1 MPHSSN
7 RSLGGDS
14 SVQKFMSSQEEVL
27 HRRMSLHIPSDAPM
41 TASSPELQSLSS
53 SPTMSHPFYSSSWA
67 PSLDCTST
75 MEPIP
80 IGGHPGMAHEPTR
93 NAHNVESQSTGETNH
108 QMKATLTELLN
119 TESVRSDE
127 KYRVWIQERLM
138 DAEQKCRRQRRRR
151 SSNSNAEELATSIAE
166 NLDHHLPLC
175 KTWG

>member
-7 RSLGGDS
+7 RSLSGDS
-14 SVQKFMSSQEEVL
+14 SVQKFMYSQEEVL
-27 HRRMSLHIPSDAPM
+27 RRRMSLHIPSGVPM

-53 SPTMSHPFYSSSWA
+53 SPTMSQPLYSSSWA
-67 PSLDCTST
+67 PLEYTSAT
-75 MEPIP
+75 EPIP
-80 IGGHPGMAHEPTR
+80 IGGHPGMVHEPIR
-93 NAHNVESQSTGETNH
+93 NAHNVGSESTGEINH

-127 KYRVWIQERLM
+127 KYRAWIQERLM

-151 SSNSNAEELATSIAE
+151 SSNPSGEELATSIAE